1 MITITDN
8 GNIKIIKIESSIVD
22 AKTAGSIRQTI
33 SEMVP
38 QNRIFIVDL
47 SSTTLVDSGGLA
59 GIVMLHKFLNAQ
71 QCTLVLCGLSKA
83 VSSLFKLTRM
93 DRLFNVQIDLE
104 TSIKIVESDG

>member
-8 GNIKIIKIESSIVD
+8 NAIKVVKIESSIVD

-38 QNRIFIVDL
+38 QNRLFVVDL
-47 SSTTLVDSGGLA
+47 SATTLVDSGGLA

-71 QCTLVLCGLSKA
+71 QCKLVLCGLTKA
-83 VSSLFKLTRM
+83 VASLFKLTRM
-93 DRLFNVQIDLE
+93 DRLFNVQDSIA
-104 TSIKIVESDG
+104 TSIQVLESNT